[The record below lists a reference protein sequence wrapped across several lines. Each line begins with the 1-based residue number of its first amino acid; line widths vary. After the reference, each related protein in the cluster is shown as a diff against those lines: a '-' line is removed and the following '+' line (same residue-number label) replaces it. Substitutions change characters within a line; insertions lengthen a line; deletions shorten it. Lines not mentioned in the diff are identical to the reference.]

1 MNKLTYSQPASQ
13 WTEAL
18 PLGNGRMG
26 AMHFGGVE
34 QDQFQLNEDT
44 LWSGPPTPM
53 EPADHRELLENIRRL
68 IDNQQYEKANEET
81 KKLFGS
87 YTESYLPFGNIYL
100 RYFHGD
106 VASHYQRTLDLETA
120 ISAVDYQ
127 VGNVTYTREAFIS
140 YPQQVLAVHL
150 TSSESQKLDLA
161 ISMDSPLLAEKG
173 ELEDQLFLQ
182 GICPEVC
189 LPSYFDKGTDP
200 IVYGEPGKTKAIHFE
215 GRLGLKTADGII
227 KTVGG
232 ELLVEGATTV
242 TLYLSIQTSF
252 KGFDQLPGR
261 SYADLTAKNQALVE
275 AAMELSY
282 EELKALHIQDY
293 QELFKRVDFT
303 LHSKS
308 GRAEKLD
315 TDDKVRQRGAADD
328 GLIELLFQYGR
339 YLLIASS
346 RPGSQPANLQG
357 IWNPHTR
364 APWSSNYTLNINT
377 PMNYWPAEVTNLSEC
392 HEPLLQMVQELFVSG
407 EKMVDDWYGMD
418 GWTAHHNTDLW
429 RHTHPTGD
437 RDTQHGDPAWAYWP
451 MSGPW
456 LTRHL
461 WEHYVYTQDEAYL
474 RKEAFPI
481 LKESAFF
488 CLNWLIEEESGYLIT
503 SPSTSPEHVFIYEE
517 QAGGVT
523 KGATMDLQI
532 IWDLFTIVLEAADIL
547 AIEADWLEKVVE
559 VKAKLHPMQIG
570 KEGQLQEWLYD
581 YEDSEPEHR
590 HVSHLYGLY
599 PGNQLFEP
607 SLLEASR
614 KTLNI
619 RGDDGTGWSLGWK
632 MNLWARLKDGDRI
645 ESLIQKLFHIVDDS
659 DMSVVGGGLYPNLLG
674 AHPPFQIDG
683 NFSFTAGVAE
693 MLIQSHERAIE
704 LLPALP
710 TSWEN
715 GSITGLRAR
724 GGHEINLSWKNN
736 RVEKIELL
744 NLGNQAIVL
753 KTEETF
759 SVQNDAGEQKIL
771 KSENGYITIHL
782 AKKQRITL
790 MNQFGG

>member
-1 MNKLTYSQPASQ
+1 MYSQPASQ

-44 LWSGPPTPM
+44 LWSGPPTPI
-53 EPADHRELLENIRRL
+53 EPADHRELLEEIRNL
-68 IDNQQYEKANEET
+68 IDNRQYEQANEET

-87 YTESYLPFGNIYL
+87 YTESYLPYGNIYL
-100 RYFHGD
+100 RYLHGD
-106 VASHYQRTLDLETA
+106 SASRYQRTLDLETA
-120 ISAVDYQ
+120 ISAVEYQ
-127 VGNVTYTREAFIS
+127 IGQVTYTREAFVS

-150 TSSESQKLDLA
+150 TSSEEKKLDLA
-161 ISMDSPLLAEKG
+161 IAMDSPLYAEKG
-173 ELEDQLFLQ
+173 GLENQLFLQ

-189 LPSYFDKGTDP
+189 IPSYFDKGTEP

-215 GRLGLKTADGII
+215 GRLGLKTTDGTI
-227 KTVGG
+227 KSVGG
-232 ELLVEGATTV
+232 ELLVKDASAV
-242 TLYLSIQTSF
+242 TIYLSIQSSF
-252 KGFDQLPGR
+252 KGYDQLPGR
-261 SYADLTAKNQALVE
+261 TYTDLAEKNQVLIE
-275 AAMELSY
+275 EAMELSY
-282 EELKALHIQDY
+282 AELKALHIADY
-293 QELFKRVDFT
+293 QQLFKRVDFT

-308 GRAEKLD
+308 GRSEKLD
-315 TDDKVRQRGAADD
+315 TDEKVRKKGSTDD

-346 RPGSQPANLQG
+346 REGSQPANLQG
-357 IWNPHTR
+357 IWNPYTR

-392 HEPLLQMVQELFVSG
+392 HQPLLQMVKELSISG
-407 EKMVDDWYGMD
+407 EKLVKDWYGMK

-437 RDTQHGDPAWAYWP
+437 QETQHGDPAWAYWP

-456 LTRHL
+456 LVRHL
-461 WEHYVYTQDEAYL
+461 WEHYLYTQDENYL
-474 RKEAFPI
+474 SKEAFPI
-481 LKESAFF
+481 LKESALF
-488 CLNWLIEEESGYLIT
+488 CLDWLLEDKNGYLIT

-532 IWDLFTIVLEAADIL
+532 IWDLFTIVLEAAEIL
-547 AIEADWLEKVVE
+547 DLEADWLDQVANAKE
-559 VKAKLHPMQIG
+559 KLHPMQIG

-599 PGNQLFEP
+599 PGNQVTDP
-607 SLLEASR
+607 ALLAACK

-619 RGDDGTGWSLGWK
+619 RGDEGTGWSLGWK

-645 ESLIQKLFHIVDDS
+645 EALIQKLFHIVDDS

-683 NFSFTAGVAE
+683 NFGFTAGIAE
-693 MLIQSHERAIE
+693 MLIQSHEGAIE

-710 TSWEN
+710 TSWEA

-724 GGHEINLSWKNN
+724 GGHEISFSWKNKQI
-736 RVEKIELL
+736 EKIDIL
-744 NLGNQAIVL
+744 NLGDKAIVL
-753 KTEETF
+753 KTEDTYYMQDDEAKRK
-759 SVQNDAGEQKIL
+759 SVIPE
-771 KSENGYITIHL
+771 SGYITLCI
-782 AKKQRITL
+782 AKNQRITL
-790 MNQFGG
+790 KRQFGG